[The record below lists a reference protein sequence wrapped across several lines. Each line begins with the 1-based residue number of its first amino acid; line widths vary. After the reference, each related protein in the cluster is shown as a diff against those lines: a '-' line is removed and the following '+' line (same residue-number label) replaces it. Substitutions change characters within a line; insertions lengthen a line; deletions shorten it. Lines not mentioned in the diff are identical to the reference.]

1 MQQKNEFVLSFWQYL
16 DFSQLQAGELERCT
30 GEWRELYMN
39 LAYSFWYDPEQCG
52 EEKLLKLLDDCLQN
66 DMRLIIVHKN
76 LHWNSLKE
84 NGADQYEQD
93 VKQAVKKFGKH
104 PACFGFMV
112 GDEPDKNNWELA
124 QQATKIVQA
133 NTDKVAFLNFNPPW
147 FGEEFVKKM
156 GFPGEEYAQKLDEF
170 IAQTGLKVLCYDCYG
185 SMGTHNRM
193 FGINA
198 HFRNLKIMS
207 EVAKRR
213 GIPCW
218 NSGLCIGH
226 WDFRIPSKDDLRWML
241 ATSVAHGIK
250 GVLWFELYQG
260 RNLDVAFRENWEGA
274 PYNPFGEKTQT
285 WYDLR
290 DVQREFCI
298 KYGDIMP
305 YLELESVHH
314 YGLPYGG
321 YYYYFDGCD
330 ENIVHFESQYRTDAT
345 VARFHDLRD
354 GSPVYMIVNNSQE
367 ERDNFRI
374 TFSDKYKSCNTV
386 RWLNPGGS
394 FMVRLK
400 REGEKE

>member
-1 MQQKNEFVLSFWQYL
+1 MQQQRFQDCFSTTFSTYPSMLNYHEMQSQTSLWTRCPVKELYVEPLDLASLLAAEDGFAPGISKEALYDTMENLGLAIRVNGAYYPVRETAYRSLLGRAKIGGTALPKLEKQKLADVLNNCLRLFKQDALVLVRDEKVSAVHSGDDADYSVLPIDELLNVLQTKLDERFPGNVFKEGYENLKFIREYVMQQKNEFVLSFWQYL

-156 GFPGEEYAQKLDEF
+156 GKN
-170 IAQTGLKVLCYDCYG
+170 
-185 SMGTHNRM
+185 MR
-193 FGINA
+193 
-198 HFRNLKIMS
+198 
-207 EVAKRR
+207 
-213 GIPCW
+213 
-218 NSGLCIGH
+218 
-226 WDFRIPSKDDLRWML
+226 
-241 ATSVAHGIK
+241 
-250 GVLWFELYQG
+250 
-260 RNLDVAFRENWEGA
+260 
-274 PYNPFGEKTQT
+274 
-285 WYDLR
+285 
-290 DVQREFCI
+290 
-298 KYGDIMP
+298 
-305 YLELESVHH
+305 
-314 YGLPYGG
+314 
-321 YYYYFDGCD
+321 
-330 ENIVHFESQYRTDAT
+330 
-345 VARFHDLRD
+345 
-354 GSPVYMIVNNSQE
+354 
-367 ERDNFRI
+367 
-374 TFSDKYKSCNTV
+374 KS
-386 RWLNPGGS
+386 
-394 FMVRLK
+394 
-400 REGEKE
+400 